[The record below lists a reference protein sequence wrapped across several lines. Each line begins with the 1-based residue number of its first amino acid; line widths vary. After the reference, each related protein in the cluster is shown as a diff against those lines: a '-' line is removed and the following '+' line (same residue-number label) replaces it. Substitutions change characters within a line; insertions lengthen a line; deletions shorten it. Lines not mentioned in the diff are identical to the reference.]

1 MIRIAAWKLGK
12 SGVRTTAN
20 QLRLRDWNCS
30 CNTVFKMP
38 EPVQHSELSLA
49 IGIQEKWNRASDAQ
63 LVQLPEPA
71 KMVYKQV

>member
-1 MIRIAAWKLGK
+1 
-12 SGVRTTAN
+12 
-20 QLRLRDWNCS
+20 
-30 CNTVFKMP
+30 MP
-38 EPVQHSELSLA
+38 EPVQQSELSLA